1 MGEGELLSTPYGKIL
16 RALLESGVKVGISSR
31 GVGSGKMNENGVLVI
46 GESYKLITFDAVA
59 DPSTFNAYQKKIIG
73 KNESIFTANT
83 DNIREYEQKTNNSVT
98 KNESHGIDKKVAKG
112 TLVACLRGV
121 VKAEVEQIKARLI

>member
-1 MGEGELLSTPYGKIL
+1 
-16 RALLESGVKVGISSR
+16 
-31 GVGSGKMNENGVLVI
+31 MNENGVLVI

-98 KNESHGIDKKVAKG
+98 KNESHGIDKKVAK
-112 TLVACLRGV
+112 RG
-121 VKAEVEQIKARLI
+121 